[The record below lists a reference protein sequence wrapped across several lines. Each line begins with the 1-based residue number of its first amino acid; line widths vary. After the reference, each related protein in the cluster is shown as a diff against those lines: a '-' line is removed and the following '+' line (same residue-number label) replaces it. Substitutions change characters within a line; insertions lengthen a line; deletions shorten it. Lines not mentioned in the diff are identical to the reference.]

1 MEGFVVKFDEKRGFG
16 FIRSKELPQDVFVH
30 VRNIPD
36 QESLS
41 VGQQVQFKTQQSEK
55 GLVAV
60 DIVPGKK
67 RTSPYYLYGISAF
80 IVTIATT
87 IFLFS
92 WAHLHII
99 IAYLLSINLSTFLFY
114 GYDKMIAGSSIL
126 RVPEWILHSL
136 SIAGGSPT
144 GLIAQKVF
152 RHKTIKGSFQ
162 FVYWTIVVIQ
172 VVIIVLVIYYF

>member
-1 MEGFVVKFDEKRGFG
+1 MEGFVVKFDGKRGFG

-30 VRNIPD
+30 VRDIPNR
-36 QESLS
+36 QNLS
-41 VGQQVQFKTQQSEK
+41 VGQQVRFETRQSEK

-60 DIVPGKK
+60 NIVSGKK

-80 IVTIATT
+80 IVTIAAT
-87 IFLFS
+87 IFL
-92 WAHLHII
+92 WVHLHII
-99 IAYLLSINLSTFLFY
+99 IAYLVSINLSTFLFY

-162 FVYWTIVVIQ
+162 SVYWMIVIIQ
-172 VVIIVLVIYYF
+172 VVIIILVLYYF